1 MRPFLRCWA
10 AMRWRTSFLRG
21 QRRASRSPVRRSR
34 PAAAC
39 WRGSRPGQEPTEH
52 LLRELLDED
61 LQGLPLTLLVPDAGS
76 LRNETLRRFCEKN
89 PDVPVLLDGDARTAE
104 TAARQTFAEAGKL
117 PLLVVLRGPLTA
129 VYAVSGYHGRQ
140 CGAGPARLA
149 GGAAVTELRIVR
161 SRRKTLALQVLP
173 TGEIVARAPCACRS
187 GISMPLPSSM
197 RHGSRQPWPA
207 PERGAGPHS
216 RRAS

>member
-10 AMRWRTSFLRG
+10 AMRWRTSFPRG
-21 QRRASRSPVRRSR
+21 RWRASLSPARRST
-34 PAAAC
+34 A
-39 WRGSRPGQEPTEH
+39 RGGLLAWLAPGQEPTEH

-117 PLLVVLRGPLTA
+117 PLLVMLRGPLTA
-129 VYAVSGYHGRQ
+129 AYAVSGYHVGS
-140 CGAGPARLA
+140 
-149 GGAAVTELRIVR
+149 AA
-161 SRRKTLALQVLP
+161 LALRVWQAVRP
-173 TGEIVARAPCACRS
+173 
-187 GISMPLPSSM
+187 
-197 RHGSRQPWPA
+197 
-207 PERGAGPHS
+207 
-216 RRAS
+216 

>member
-10 AMRWRTSFLRG
+10 AMRWRTSFPRG
-21 QRRASRSPVRRSR
+21 QRREPVSGAALTARSGLL
-34 PAAAC
+34 AWLA
-39 WRGSRPGQEPTEH
+39 PGQEPTEH

-61 LQGLPLTLLVPDAGS
+61 LQGVPLTLLVPDAGS

-129 VYAVSGYHGRQ
+129 VYAVSGYHVGS
-140 CGAGPARLA
+140 
-149 GGAAVTELRIVR
+149 AA
-161 SRRKTLALQVLP
+161 LALRVWQAVRP
-173 TGEIVARAPCACRS
+173 
-187 GISMPLPSSM
+187 
-197 RHGSRQPWPA
+197 
-207 PERGAGPHS
+207 
-216 RRAS
+216 